1 MTTISQPRQLNRT
14 APAPRADLATTLRRL
29 RATIARFTTHAPTRT
44 SEAASA
50 RDIALRTRHPS
61 PGSSLTA
68 SQRFQLP
75 R

>member
-1 MTTISQPRQLNRT
+1 MIAISPSRQLNRT

-29 RATIARFTTHAPTRT
+29 RATIARFTARAPTRT
-44 SEAASA
+44 SGTAPA
-50 RDIALRTRHPS
+50 RDIALRTRRPNT
-61 PGSSLTA
+61 GSSLTA